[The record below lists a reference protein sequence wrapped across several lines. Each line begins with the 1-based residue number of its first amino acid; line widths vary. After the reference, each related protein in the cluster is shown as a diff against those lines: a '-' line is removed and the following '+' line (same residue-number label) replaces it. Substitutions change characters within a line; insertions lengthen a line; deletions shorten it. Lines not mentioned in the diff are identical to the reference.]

1 MWLAHSKN
9 KSCATWHAFLSKVSK
24 EKRKIMAFVLG
35 ITGGIATGKSSVVQH
50 FIDLGF
56 PVVDADIIA
65 RHLLDQNEQAYNE
78 VVKIFGSEI
87 LQENGEINRQALGA
101 LVFNHPDKLKQLDEL
116 MAPFLQESILA
127 AIKQASQNQKL
138 VIVDVPLMYEKG
150 YDEWMD
156 QVAVVYC
163 TPNQQLKRL
172 MQRNQL
178 TEKEAKQRID
188 SQLPIEM
195 KKLLAEVVFDNSND
209 LTQTI
214 QQVDT
219 WLSNRKYI

>member
-1 MWLAHSKN
+1 
-9 KSCATWHAFLSKVSK
+9 
-24 EKRKIMAFVLG
+24 MAFVLG

-65 RHLLDQNEQAYNE
+65 RHLLDKNTPAYKE
-78 VVKIFGSEI
+78 AVKAFGSEI

-116 MAPFLQESILA
+116 MAPFLQETILA

-163 TPNQQLKRL
+163 TPEQQIKRL

-219 WLSNRKYI
+219 WLSDRKYI

>member
-1 MWLAHSKN
+1 
-9 KSCATWHAFLSKVSK
+9 
-24 EKRKIMAFVLG
+24 MAFVLG

-65 RHLLDQNEQAYNE
+65 RQLLDKNTPAYKE
-78 VVKIFGSEI
+78 VVKVFGSEI
-87 LQENGEINRQALGA
+87 LQENGEIDRQVLGA
-101 LVFNHPDKLKQLDEL
+101 LVFNYPDKLKQLDEL
-116 MAPFLQESILA
+116 MAPFLQETILA

-163 TPNQQLKRL
+163 TPKQQIERL

-195 KKLLAEVVFDNSND
+195 KKLLAEVVFDNSDD
-209 LTQTI
+209 LTKTV

>member
-1 MWLAHSKN
+1 
-9 KSCATWHAFLSKVSK
+9 
-24 EKRKIMAFVLG
+24 MAFVLG

-78 VVKIFGSEI
+78 VVKVFGSEI

-101 LVFNHPDKLKQLDEL
+101 LVFNYPDKLKQLDEL
-116 MAPFLQESILA
+116 MAPFLKESILA

-156 QVAVVYC
+156 QVVVVYC

>member
-1 MWLAHSKN
+1 
-9 KSCATWHAFLSKVSK
+9 
-24 EKRKIMAFVLG
+24 MAFVLG

-78 VVKIFGSEI
+78 VVKVFGSEI

-163 TPNQQLKRL
+163 TPEQQIKRL

-219 WLSNRKYI
+219 WLSDRKYI

>member
-1 MWLAHSKN
+1 
-9 KSCATWHAFLSKVSK
+9 
-24 EKRKIMAFVLG
+24 MAFVLG

-65 RHLLDQNEQAYNE
+65 RHLLDQNMPAYNE
-78 VVKIFGSEI
+78 VVKVFGSEI

>member
-1 MWLAHSKN
+1 
-9 KSCATWHAFLSKVSK
+9 
-24 EKRKIMAFVLG
+24 MAFVLG

-78 VVKIFGSEI
+78 VVKVFGSEI
-87 LQENGEINRQALGA
+87 LQENGEIDRQALGA

-116 MAPFLQESILA
+116 MAPFLQETILA

-163 TPNQQLKRL
+163 TPEQQIKRL

>member
-1 MWLAHSKN
+1 
-9 KSCATWHAFLSKVSK
+9 
-24 EKRKIMAFVLG
+24 MAFVLG

-65 RHLLDQNEQAYNE
+65 RHLLDKNTPAYKE
-78 VVKIFGSEI
+78 VVKVFGSEI
-87 LQENGEINRQALGA
+87 LQENGEINRQSLGA
-101 LVFNHPDKLKQLDEL
+101 LVFNYPDKLKQLDEL
-116 MAPFLQESILA
+116 MAPFLQKSILA
-127 AIKQASQNQKL
+127 AIKQASQNQNL

>member
-1 MWLAHSKN
+1 
-9 KSCATWHAFLSKVSK
+9 
-24 EKRKIMAFVLG
+24 MAFVLG

-50 FIDLGF
+50 FKGLGF

-65 RHLLDQNEQAYNE
+65 RHLLDQNMPAYNE
-78 VVKIFGSEI
+78 VVKVFGSEI
-87 LQENGEINRQALGA
+87 LQENGEINRQLLGA
-101 LVFNHPDKLKQLDEL
+101 LVFNHPDKLQQLDEL
-116 MAPFLQESILA
+116 MAPFLRGEIMA
-127 AIKQASQNQKL
+127 AIKKESHNQKL

-163 TPNQQLKRL
+163 TPEQQLNRL
-172 MQRNQL
+172 MKRNQL
-178 TEKEAKQRID
+178 TEKEAKQRIN

-195 KKLLAEVVFDNSND
+195 KKLLAEIVFDNSAN
-209 LTQTI
+209 LKQTLE
-214 QQVDT
+214 QVDT

>member
-1 MWLAHSKN
+1 
-9 KSCATWHAFLSKVSK
+9 
-24 EKRKIMAFVLG
+24 MAFVLG

-78 VVKIFGSEI
+78 VVKVFGSEI
-87 LQENGEINRQALGA
+87 LHENGEINRQALGA

>member
-1 MWLAHSKN
+1 
-9 KSCATWHAFLSKVSK
+9 
-24 EKRKIMAFVLG
+24 MAFILG

-178 TEKEAKQRID
+178 TEKEAKQRMD

-219 WLSNRKYI
+219 WLSDRKYI

>member
-1 MWLAHSKN
+1 
-9 KSCATWHAFLSKVSK
+9 
-24 EKRKIMAFVLG
+24 MAFVLG

-65 RHLLDQNEQAYNE
+65 RHLLDQNDHAYNE

>member
-1 MWLAHSKN
+1 
-9 KSCATWHAFLSKVSK
+9 
-24 EKRKIMAFVLG
+24 MAFVLG

-78 VVKIFGSEI
+78 IVKVFGSEI

-101 LVFNHPDKLKQLDEL
+101 LVFNHPDKLKQLDEI

-127 AIKQASQNQKL
+127 AIEQASQNQKL

>member
-1 MWLAHSKN
+1 
-9 KSCATWHAFLSKVSK
+9 
-24 EKRKIMAFVLG
+24 
-35 ITGGIATGKSSVVQH
+35 
-50 FIDLGF
+50 
-56 PVVDADIIA
+56 
-65 RHLLDQNEQAYNE
+65 
-78 VVKIFGSEI
+78 
-87 LQENGEINRQALGA
+87 
-101 LVFNHPDKLKQLDEL
+101 
-116 MAPFLQESILA
+116 
-127 AIKQASQNQKL
+127 
-138 VIVDVPLMYEKG
+138 MYEKG

-156 QVAVVYC
+156 QVAVVCC

>member
-1 MWLAHSKN
+1 
-9 KSCATWHAFLSKVSK
+9 
-24 EKRKIMAFVLG
+24 MAFVLG

-178 TEKEAKQRID
+178 TEKEAKQRMD

>member
-1 MWLAHSKN
+1 
-9 KSCATWHAFLSKVSK
+9 
-24 EKRKIMAFVLG
+24 MAFVLG

-65 RHLLDQNEQAYNE
+65 RHLLDQNMPAYNE
-78 VVKIFGSEI
+78 VVKVFGSEI

-219 WLSNRKYI
+219 WLSDRKYI

>member
-1 MWLAHSKN
+1 
-9 KSCATWHAFLSKVSK
+9 
-24 EKRKIMAFVLG
+24 MAFVLG

-65 RHLLDQNEQAYNE
+65 RHLLDQNMPAYNE
-78 VVKIFGSEI
+78 VVKVFGSEI

-163 TPNQQLKRL
+163 TPEQQIKRL

>member
-1 MWLAHSKN
+1 
-9 KSCATWHAFLSKVSK
+9 
-24 EKRKIMAFVLG
+24 MAFVLG

-78 VVKIFGSEI
+78 VVKVFGSEI

-163 TPNQQLKRL
+163 TPEQQLKRL

>member
-1 MWLAHSKN
+1 
-9 KSCATWHAFLSKVSK
+9 
-24 EKRKIMAFVLG
+24 MAFVLG

-65 RHLLDQNEQAYNE
+65 RHLLDQNMPAYNE
-78 VVKIFGSEI
+78 VVKVFGSEI

-172 MQRNQL
+172 MQRSQL

>member
-1 MWLAHSKN
+1 M
-9 KSCATWHAFLSKVSK
+9 T
-24 EKRKIMAFVLG
+24 FVLG

-78 VVKIFGSEI
+78 VVKVFGSEI

-163 TPNQQLKRL
+163 TPEQQLNRL
-172 MQRNQL
+172 MKRNQL
-178 TEKEAKQRID
+178 TEKEAKQRIN

-195 KKLLAEVVFDNSND
+195 KKLLAEIVFDNSAN
-209 LTQTI
+209 LKQTLE
-214 QQVDT
+214 QVNT

>member
-1 MWLAHSKN
+1 
-9 KSCATWHAFLSKVSK
+9 
-24 EKRKIMAFVLG
+24 MAFVLG

-78 VVKIFGSEI
+78 VVKVFGSEI
-87 LQENGEINRQALGA
+87 LQENGEIDRQALGA

>member
-1 MWLAHSKN
+1 
-9 KSCATWHAFLSKVSK
+9 
-24 EKRKIMAFVLG
+24 MAFVLG

-65 RHLLDQNEQAYNE
+65 HHLLDKNTPAYKE
-78 VVKIFGSEI
+78 VVKVFGSEI

-116 MAPFLQESILA
+116 MAPFLQETILA

-163 TPNQQLKRL
+163 TPEQQIKRL

>member
-1 MWLAHSKN
+1 
-9 KSCATWHAFLSKVSK
+9 
-24 EKRKIMAFVLG
+24 MAFVLG

-65 RHLLDQNEQAYNE
+65 RHLLDQN
-78 VVKIFGSEI
+78 VFGSEI

-127 AIKQASQNQKL
+127 AIKQASQNQNL

-195 KKLLAEVVFDNSND
+195 KKLLTEVVFDNSND

>member
-1 MWLAHSKN
+1 
-9 KSCATWHAFLSKVSK
+9 
-24 EKRKIMAFVLG
+24 MAFVLG

-78 VVKIFGSEI
+78 VVNVFGSEI

-127 AIKQASQNQKL
+127 QSNKQAKTK
-138 VIVDVPLMYEKG
+138 I
-150 YDEWMD
+150 
-156 QVAVVYC
+156 
-163 TPNQQLKRL
+163 
-172 MQRNQL
+172 
-178 TEKEAKQRID
+178 
-188 SQLPIEM
+188 
-195 KKLLAEVVFDNSND
+195 
-209 LTQTI
+209 
-214 QQVDT
+214 
-219 WLSNRKYI
+219 

>member
-1 MWLAHSKN
+1 
-9 KSCATWHAFLSKVSK
+9 
-24 EKRKIMAFVLG
+24 MAFVLG

-65 RHLLDQNEQAYNE
+65 RHLLDQNMPAYNE
-78 VVKIFGSEI
+78 VVKVFGSEI

-163 TPNQQLKRL
+163 TPNQQIKRL

>member
-1 MWLAHSKN
+1 
-9 KSCATWHAFLSKVSK
+9 
-24 EKRKIMAFVLG
+24 MAFVLG

-50 FIDLGF
+50 FKGLGF

-65 RHLLDQNEQAYNE
+65 RHLLDQNMPAYNE
-78 VVKIFGSEI
+78 IVKVFGSEI

-163 TPNQQLKRL
+163 TPEQQLNRL
-172 MQRNQL
+172 MKRNQL
-178 TEKEAKQRID
+178 TEKEAKQRIN

-195 KKLLAEVVFDNSND
+195 KKLLAEIVFDNSAN
-209 LTQTI
+209 LKQTLE
-214 QQVDT
+214 QVNT

>member
-1 MWLAHSKN
+1 
-9 KSCATWHAFLSKVSK
+9 
-24 EKRKIMAFVLG
+24 MAFVLG
-35 ITGGIATGKSSVVQH
+35 ITGGIATGKSSVVKHIKQ
-50 FIDLGF
+50 LGF

-65 RHLLDQNEQAYNE
+65 RHLLDQNMPAYNE
-78 VVKIFGSEI
+78 IVKVFGSEI
-87 LQENGEINRQALGA
+87 LQENGEINRQLLGA

-163 TPNQQLKRL
+163 TPEQQLNRL
-172 MQRNQL
+172 MKRNQL
-178 TEKEAKQRID
+178 TEKEAKQRIN

-195 KKLLAEVVFDNSND
+195 KKLLAEIVFDNSAN
-209 LTQTI
+209 LKQTLE
-214 QQVDT
+214 QVNT

>member
-1 MWLAHSKN
+1 
-9 KSCATWHAFLSKVSK
+9 
-24 EKRKIMAFVLG
+24 MAFVLG

-50 FIDLGF
+50 IKQLGF

-65 RHLLDQNEQAYNE
+65 RHLLDKNTPVFNE
-78 VVKIFGSEI
+78 VVKVFGTEI
-87 LQENGEINRQALGA
+87 LQENGEINRQLLGD

-163 TPNQQLKRL
+163 TPEQQLNRL
-172 MQRNQL
+172 MKRNQL
-178 TEKEAKQRID
+178 TEKEAKQRIN

-195 KKLLAEVVFDNSND
+195 KKLLAEIVFDNSAN
-209 LTQTI
+209 LKQTLE
-214 QQVDT
+214 QVDT

>member
-1 MWLAHSKN
+1 
-9 KSCATWHAFLSKVSK
+9 
-24 EKRKIMAFVLG
+24 MAFVLG

-78 VVKIFGSEI
+78 VVKVFGSEI

-116 MAPFLQESILA
+116 MAPFLKESILA

>member
-1 MWLAHSKN
+1 
-9 KSCATWHAFLSKVSK
+9 
-24 EKRKIMAFVLG
+24 MAFVLG

-65 RHLLDQNEQAYNE
+65 RHLLDQNMPAYNE
-78 VVKIFGSEI
+78 VVKVFGSEI

-163 TPNQQLKRL
+163 TPEQQLKRL

>member
-1 MWLAHSKN
+1 
-9 KSCATWHAFLSKVSK
+9 
-24 EKRKIMAFVLG
+24 MAFVLG

-78 VVKIFGSEI
+78 VVKVFGSEI

-163 TPNQQLKRL
+163 TPEQQIKRL

-178 TEKEAKQRID
+178 TEKEAKQRMD

>member
-1 MWLAHSKN
+1 
-9 KSCATWHAFLSKVSK
+9 
-24 EKRKIMAFVLG
+24 MAFVLG

-78 VVKIFGSEI
+78 VVKVFGSEI

-101 LVFNHPDKLKQLDEL
+101 LVFNYPDKLKQLDEL

>member
-1 MWLAHSKN
+1 
-9 KSCATWHAFLSKVSK
+9 
-24 EKRKIMAFVLG
+24 MAFVLG

-78 VVKIFGSEI
+78 VVKVFGSEI
-87 LQENGEINRQALGA
+87 LQENGEIDRQALGA

-116 MAPFLQESILA
+116 MAPFLQETILA
-127 AIKQASQNQKL
+127 EIKQASQNQKL

-163 TPNQQLKRL
+163 TPEQQIKRL

>member
-1 MWLAHSKN
+1 
-9 KSCATWHAFLSKVSK
+9 
-24 EKRKIMAFVLG
+24 MAFVLG

-50 FIDLGF
+50 FINLGF

-78 VVKIFGSEI
+78 VVKVFGSEI

-178 TEKEAKQRID
+178 TEKEAKQRMD

>member
-1 MWLAHSKN
+1 
-9 KSCATWHAFLSKVSK
+9 
-24 EKRKIMAFVLG
+24 MAFVLG

-65 RHLLDQNEQAYNE
+65 RHLLDQNGQAYNE
-78 VVKIFGSEI
+78 VVNVFGSEI

-127 AIKQASQNQKL
+127 AIKQASQNQNL

-214 QQVDT
+214 QQVDN

>member
-1 MWLAHSKN
+1 M
-9 KSCATWHAFLSKVSK
+9 T
-24 EKRKIMAFVLG
+24 FVLG

-78 VVKIFGSEI
+78 VVKVFGSEI

-163 TPNQQLKRL
+163 TPEQQIKRL

>member
-1 MWLAHSKN
+1 
-9 KSCATWHAFLSKVSK
+9 
-24 EKRKIMAFVLG
+24 MAFVLG
-35 ITGGIATGKSSVVQH
+35 ITGGIATGKSCVVQH

-78 VVKIFGSEI
+78 VVKVFGSEI
-87 LQENGEINRQALGA
+87 LQENGEIDRQALGA

-178 TEKEAKQRID
+178 TEREAKQRMD

>member
-1 MWLAHSKN
+1 
-9 KSCATWHAFLSKVSK
+9 
-24 EKRKIMAFVLG
+24 MAFVLG

-78 VVKIFGSEI
+78 VVKVFGSEI
-87 LQENGEINRQALGA
+87 LQENGEINRQSLGA
-101 LVFNHPDKLKQLDEL
+101 LVFNYPDKLKQLDEL

-178 TEKEAKQRID
+178 TEKEAKQRMD

>member
-1 MWLAHSKN
+1 
-9 KSCATWHAFLSKVSK
+9 
-24 EKRKIMAFVLG
+24 MAFVLG

-78 VVKIFGSEI
+78 VVKVFGSEI

-101 LVFNHPDKLKQLDEL
+101 LVFNRPDKLKRLDAL

-163 TPNQQLKRL
+163 TPEQQIKRL